1 MEDSN
6 MHRKETKLLNKTPNV
21 SFHRNTPCG
30 VDQEIH
36 NICPLHFLHL
46 MLHINFVRISIK
58 VYKKKQNRS
67 TNNQDC
73 EYTVLWYTINV
84 LMRRKSCFMQMNFI
98 KSLSQCIFSQH
109 LHKQI
114 WILNPIKYVI
124 RSRSSSMYLY
134 IIHTCINYKQTST
147 MVFDLSSFERIS
159 IVQ

>member
-30 VDQEIH
+30 VDQEI
-36 NICPLHFLHL
+36 NIICPLHFLHL
-46 MLHINFVRISIK
+46 MLHINFVRISMK

-84 LMRRKSCFMQMNFI
+84 LMRRKSCFMQMI
-98 KSLSQCIFSQH
+98 
-109 LHKQI
+109 
-114 WILNPIKYVI
+114 
-124 RSRSSSMYLY
+124 
-134 IIHTCINYKQTST
+134 
-147 MVFDLSSFERIS
+147 LSSHLVNAFSVNIYTNKHGY
-159 IVQ
+159 